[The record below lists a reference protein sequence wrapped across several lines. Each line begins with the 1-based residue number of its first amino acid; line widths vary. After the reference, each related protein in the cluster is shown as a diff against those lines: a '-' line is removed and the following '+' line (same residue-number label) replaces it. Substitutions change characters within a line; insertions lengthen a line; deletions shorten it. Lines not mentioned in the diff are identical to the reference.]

1 MHLIALNRN
10 KTNEIKIKLLMLTF
24 KAMTHWKWK
33 KCIKFQFTKCF
44 RRSTNVFKVLCFRIE
59 FYAVT
64 NLLYFPP
71 LNCTTENVSAYI
83 CLYNGFKKQN
93 ALQKIPTNHC
103 RSDKHEVHISLSP
116 QTVTHLFHHGESWC
130 WPSFK
135 PDTDLLRVCADP
147 VTARRK
153 IKTFINYQ
161 RGHEKYQEKKG
172 SVVQRLIF

>member
-1 MHLIALNRN
+1 MKN
-10 KTNEIKIKLLMLTF
+10 
-24 KAMTHWKWK
+24 
-33 KCIKFQFTKCF
+33 CINFQFTNCF
-44 RRSTNVFKVLCFRIE
+44 RRSINVIKVLCFRIK
-59 FYAVT
+59 FFALT
-64 NLLYFPP
+64 KLLYFTP

-135 PDTDLLRVCADP
+135 PDTDLWSVCRPSESKEKDQD
-147 VTARRK
+147 
-153 IKTFINYQ
+153 IYQ
-161 RGHEKYQEKKG
+161 FNVDMKNTKKKRDLQLKG
-172 SVVQRLIF
+172 